1 MIVLTAR
8 DNQIID
14 TLKIL
19 KIMTSSQ
26 IQRLFF
32 TTQPGCSRRLKQL
45 VNHKKIKVH
54 KENFQENIYYHSKLI
69 RQQRKSCLML
79 SEFYVQCIVNDIK
92 IIEFKREYYIPNTK
106 IRTDGIMKIMINDQI
121 YEYWIEVDLTRF
133 DSWKYEK
140 ELKNIKMCPIIS
152 ISPFKRQ
159 YSDLLEVYHVK
170 HDFADFDK
178 LLCLLK

>member
-1 MIVLTAR
+1 
-8 DNQIID
+8 
-14 TLKIL
+14 
-19 KIMTSSQ
+19 
-26 IQRLFF
+26 
-32 TTQPGCSRRLKQL
+32 
-45 VNHKKIKVH
+45 
-54 KENFQENIYYHSKLI
+54 
-69 RQQRKSCLML
+69 
-79 SEFYVQCIVNDIK
+79 
-92 IIEFKREYYIPNTK
+92 
-106 IRTDGIMKIMINDQI
+106 MKIMINNQI

-170 HDFADFDK
+170 HDFTDFDK

>member
-1 MIVLTAR
+1 
-8 DNQIID
+8 
-14 TLKIL
+14 
-19 KIMTSSQ
+19 
-26 IQRLFF
+26 
-32 TTQPGCSRRLKQL
+32 
-45 VNHKKIKVH
+45 
-54 KENFQENIYYHSKLI
+54 
-69 RQQRKSCLML
+69 ML

-106 IRTDGIMKIMINDQI
+106 IRTDGIMKIMINNQI

-170 HDFADFDK
+170 HDFTDFDK